1 MNNGICP
8 LREIAFAA
16 ITSSPSRCTGSAC
29 ALWNDEQSECS
40 IKSLRH
46 LADVKEKLDYI
57 NDTVNTIGGK
67 IK

>member
-16 ITSSPSRCTGSAC
+16 ITSRPPRCTGNAC
-29 ALWNDEQSECS
+29 ALWNDEQAECS

-46 LADVKEKLDYI
+46 LADVKENLDYI